1 MKTDADTRAPMFT
14 SPSQLSLIPRSVNN
28 PVFPLVP
35 NSMFSHQFSMFPQ
48 YIQNISMSMNRTA
61 PHNSPQPHTNNN
73 ASYSDDKR
81 KRNRTFIDPV
91 SEVPCLENWFRINTH
106 PSHGLIMQY
115 TEDLNN
121 MAYRQKFPKLEPK
134 NVQFWFKNR
143 RAKCKRLK
151 SSRYDNINVNNNLSP
166 QEHYHQL
173 AAALAGENYR
183 MQVQD

>member
-1 MKTDADTRAPMFT
+1 MF
-14 SPSQLSLIPRSVNN
+14 NHN
-28 PVFPLVP
+28 
-35 NSMFSHQFSMFPQ
+35 FSMFTP
-48 YIQNISMSMNRTA
+48 YIQGISMSMSRSV
-61 PHNSPQPHTNNN
+61 PHSSPQPPTNNHN
-73 ASYSDDKR
+73 TYSDDKR

-91 SEVPCLENWFRINTH
+91 SEVPCLEKWFLMNTH

-115 TEDLNN
+115 TEDLNS

-151 SSRYDNINVNNNLSP
+151 SSLYESITSNNNLSP
-166 QEHYHQL
+166 QEHYHNL

-183 MQVQD
+183 MQE